1 LRLLRHPGENQP
13 LRLDNPKPL
22 SGRVTTQPDFLDEG
36 GLSKYSRPRALM
48 RGCWVIAG
56 SALEAPSVI
65 AGFNESQWWVN
76 YHF

>member
-48 RGCWVIAG
+48 RGLLG
-56 SALEAPSVI
+56 DRRSALEAPAVI
-65 AGFNESQWWVN
+65 AGFNDVEST